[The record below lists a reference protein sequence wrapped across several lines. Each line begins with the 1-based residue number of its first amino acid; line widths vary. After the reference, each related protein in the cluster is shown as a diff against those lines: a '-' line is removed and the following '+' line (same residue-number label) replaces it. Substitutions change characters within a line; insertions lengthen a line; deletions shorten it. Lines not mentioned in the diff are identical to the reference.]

1 MFEPQAQTGS
11 PIFAKDKKSISGI
24 GVNAYKYI
32 KLNLQSFLETGLK
45 ILIMIEILKKTHK
58 TVRS

>member
-32 KLNLQSFLETGLK
+32 KLNLQSFLET
-45 ILIMIEILKKTHK
+45 LIMIEILKKTHK